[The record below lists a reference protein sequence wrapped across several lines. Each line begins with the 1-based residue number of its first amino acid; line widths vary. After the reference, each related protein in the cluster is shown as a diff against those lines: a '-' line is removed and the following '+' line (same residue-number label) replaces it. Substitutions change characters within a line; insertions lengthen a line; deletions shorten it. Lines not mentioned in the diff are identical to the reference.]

1 MWVDMVNILKPH
13 GYVLETIKNM
23 IMNIVRCSW
32 FPPKGYAAITLVF
45 WLIAKSNVILTSRLL
60 NHEEIHSRQQKEM
73 MILFFFV
80 WYILEFTIRLCQ
92 YRNWNDAYS
101 NISFEREAYA
111 NEYNLEYLPTR
122 KHFAWFNYLIKR
134 Q

>member
-1 MWVDMVNILKPH
+1 MNILEPH

-23 IMNIVRCSW
+23 IMKIVRCSW

-45 WLIAKSNVILTSRLL
+45 WMIAKPHVVLTSRLL
-60 NHEEIHSRQQKEM
+60 NHEETHSRQQKEM
-73 MILFFFV
+73 LILPFFV
-80 WYILEFTIRLCQ
+80 WYALEFTIRLCQ
-92 YRNWNDAYS
+92 YRNWHDAYR

-111 NEYNLEYLPTR
+111 NEYDMGYLSTR